1 MDTYFIITVSGKK
14 IPFPFEDAMNIATTV
29 YNRDFNQDSDTL
41 EDVLSCIDHR
51 FGFYYVTRLEKENGI
66 DSWKYINDGYYLTE
80 EESNRVIHDI
90 FKTAFVKLL

>member
-1 MDTYFIITVSGKK
+1 MGAYFIITVSGKK

-41 EDVLSCIDHR
+41 EDILSYINHR
-51 FGFYYVTRLEKENGI
+51 FGLYYVTRLEKKNGI
-66 DSWKYINDGYYLTE
+66 DIWKYINDGYYLTE
-80 EESNRVIHDI
+80 EECNSVVYDI